1 MSVGSKFLQLIGHI
15 GQDLEAKSFDSG
27 MTLAKAPLATNE
39 YYRNS
44 QGEKIQ
50 DTQWHNIIAW
60 GKTAELMQQMV
71 KKGDELAV
79 KGKLMHRKYE
89 DAEGQTKYI
98 TEVVINEFIK
108 LGAKGKQ

>member
-1 MSVGSKFLQLIGHI
+1 
-15 GQDLEAKSFDSG
+15 
-27 MTLAKAPLATNE
+27 
-39 YYRNS
+39 
-44 QGEKIQ
+44 
-50 DTQWHNIIAW
+50 
-60 GKTAELMQQMV
+60 MQQMV